1 MPGYHKSYQK
11 GTSKARKTSPS
22 MGMQAPPRM
31 TPAQMARVRAS
42 FPQTLPPQSPDE
54 MREASIRA
62 KIDEVYGKGFQP
74 PYDDDAPPP
83 RGMRLV
89 KENLTGRQMN
99 IAKKAAPFDKITGA
113 DFKKLREM
121 LMGRGKADAKVYQ
134 DGTGSMQAAVEE
146 VKKQNPEATEEEITN
161 FLLNPEA
168 GFQEGQKGKWGSISM
183 YEPLP
188 TYEQFF
194 RDELG
199 YFPEVRELPRDN
211 GKFTP
216 DKLINQDPKGNAY
229 YTDLDEVKGNYGNIW
244 RGEVDY
250 GQARAFG
257 DRGGGRYKA
266 VEDIREYD
274 PNNDSNVKGVRY
286 FNTQRG
292 IGDLRSAITTQ
303 EDVDK
308 MNKKYAEFMKSVQ
321 MQPQRQGARL
331 VPTATGFKL
340 VGTQSQIDA
349 REKGTGSKENAMG
362 SKMYIR

>member
-1 MPGYHKSYQK
+1 
-11 GTSKARKTSPS
+11 
-22 MGMQAPPRM
+22 
-31 TPAQMARVRAS
+31 
-42 FPQTLPPQSPDE
+42 
-54 MREASIRA
+54 
-62 KIDEVYGKGFQP
+62 
-74 PYDDDAPPP
+74 
-83 RGMRLV
+83 
-89 KENLTGRQMN
+89 MN

-134 DGTGSMQAAVEE
+134 DGTGSMEAAVEE
-146 VKKQNPEATEEEITN
+146 IKKQNPEATEEEITN

-168 GFQEGQKGKWGSISM
+168 GFQEGQKGKWGAM
-183 YEPLP
+183 LEPSSAARYQQLP

-229 YTDLDEVKGNYGNIW
+229 YTDLDEVKDNYGNIW
-244 RGEVDY
+244 RGELDY
-250 GQARAFG
+250 GQARAYG
-257 DRGGGRYKA
+257 TRGGGRYS
-266 VEDIREYD
+266 VVDDLREYNQNTD
-274 PNNDSNVKGVRY
+274 PNIKSMRY

-321 MQPQRQGARL
+321 MQPQRKGAQL

-349 REKGTGSKENAMG
+349 RENTTG